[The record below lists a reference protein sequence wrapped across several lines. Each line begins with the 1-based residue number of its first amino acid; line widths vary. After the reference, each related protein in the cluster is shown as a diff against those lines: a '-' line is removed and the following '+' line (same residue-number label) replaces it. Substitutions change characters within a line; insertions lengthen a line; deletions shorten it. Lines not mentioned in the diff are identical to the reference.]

1 MLLER
6 FLIGERVEEK
16 LASFFVLLTSRRVR
30 DVLRHIIPP
39 FLIQFRQS
47 LEFFLEFGICR
58 AVLGVAKVG
67 VFLEEWVGLKLLL
80 NEIFELQRRGL
91 KNLQTLLELRS
102 KNLLQ
107 SHPLYLLHSWAGHK
121 LILTE

>member
-30 DVLRHIIPP
+30 DVLRHITPP
-39 FLIQFRQS
+39 FFIQFRQS
-47 LEFFLEFGICR
+47 LEFFLEFGFICR

-80 NEIFELQRRGL
+80 NQIFELQRRRL
-91 KNLQTLLELRS
+91 KNLQTLLQLRS

-107 SHPLYLLHSWAGHK
+107 SHPLYLLHSG
-121 LILTE
+121 